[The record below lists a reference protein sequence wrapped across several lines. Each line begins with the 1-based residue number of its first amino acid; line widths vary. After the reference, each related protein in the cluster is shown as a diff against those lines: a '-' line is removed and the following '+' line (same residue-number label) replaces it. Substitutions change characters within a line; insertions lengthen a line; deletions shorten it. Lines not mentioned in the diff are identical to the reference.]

1 MFEELLPYKAPNQN
15 RALLE
20 GPGLIEEEE
29 KDSPFVR
36 PGGGGQMSG
45 LSTQMKRN
53 LPPLIEEEAP
63 EQQPGASNEDLAWSL
78 GLPQLQA
85 MKNQKAARKQ
95 YDLLMH
101 NKAAANPFTKLGKRT
116 RGNVQAMYQ
125 ARAPKVPFLDPLFG
139 TPGDNFRSREKEER
153 RKQELE
159 ATGTPIYQHDE
170 KGNRQVTGHTP
181 AKGIWGAMRRFAW
194 RFRNRSRATYDD
206 APRKMSWME
215 RFFGAR
221 RDANKFANSAKGM
234 GITSTKAP
242 HGTSS
247 GWADQLVDNEG
258 DGRDES
264 LPEQLDGPAR
274 NMHQSAQHIVEN
286 NQDENTDSS
295 DEEEEKVPANKL
307 KLNFYQQA
315 VSNQQK
321 LRNSYLPVDYNKP
334 KANVYG
340 NAHGTIDDNS
350 IDNDDEEFAYGKK
363 AHAFMHDNVRDN
375 DQDEEAQSEGS
386 VDDQEFIKK
395 FIMQQ
400 MNQMK
405 GYD

>member
-29 KDSPFVR
+29 KVSPFVQ
-36 PGGGGQMSG
+36 PGGGGGQMSG

-63 EQQPGASNEDLAWSL
+63 EQQPGAANEDLAWSL

-153 RKQELE
+153 RKQELQ
-159 ATGTPIYQHDE
+159 ATGTPIYQEDE
-170 KGNRQVTGHTP
+170 KGNQQVTGYTP

-215 RFFGAR
+215 RLFGAR

-264 LPEQLDGPAR
+264 LPEPLDGPAG
-274 NMHQSAQHIVEN
+274 NMHQSAQHIVEG
-286 NQDENTDSS
+286 NQDKNSDSS
-295 DEEEEKVPANKL
+295 EEEEKVPAKKL
-307 KLNFYQQA
+307 NLNFYQQA

-321 LRNSYLPVDYNKP
+321 LRNSYLPLDYDKP

-340 NAHGTIDDNS
+340 NAHGTIDNNS
-350 IDNDDEEFAYGKK
+350 VDNDDEDFAYAKK
-363 AHAFMHDNVRDN
+363 AQAFMYDNVRDN

-386 VDDQEFIKK
+386 VDDQGYINK

-400 MNQMK
+400 MEELK
-405 GYD
+405 GYN